1 MTITERPPTADAI
14 LSDELLERFR
24 GRAAGY
30 DRANTFF
37 HDDFEELVALGYLAA
52 PVPADLGG
60 WDISLGEL
68 GQLQRR
74 LARYAPSTAL
84 GHEHALLLGRY
95 GRRAAPPRRYDP
107 RLDAA

>member
-1 MTITERPPTADAI
+1 MTITERPLAADAI

-30 DRANTFF
+30 DRANAFF

-60 WDISLGEL
+60 WDVSLAEL

-74 LARYAPSTAL
+74 MARYAPATAL
-84 GHEHALLLGRY
+84 ATACTSTGWH
-95 GRRAAPPRRYDP
+95 RRGDAPLRRYLV